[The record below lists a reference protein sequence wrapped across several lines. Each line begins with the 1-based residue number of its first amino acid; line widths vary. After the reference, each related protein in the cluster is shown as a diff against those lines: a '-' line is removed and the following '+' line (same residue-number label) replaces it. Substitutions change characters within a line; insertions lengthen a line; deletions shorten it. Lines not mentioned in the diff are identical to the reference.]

1 MYVNTAEAPLT
12 KHPEP
17 TNTDALRSEL
27 LATVDLLKNRRAD
40 LISEALVAEYV
51 ARYWME
57 WNGGSLQLTETGKN
71 VVQQMRA
78 AARTPAV

>member
-1 MYVNTAEAPLT
+1 VITGAALT
-12 KHPEP
+12 NHPEP
-17 TNTDALRSEL
+17 TRNDALRNEL
-27 LATVDLLKNRRAD
+27 LVTVDALKNRRAD

-51 ARYWME
+51 ALYWLE

-78 AARTPAV
+78 AARTPAP

>member
-12 KHPEP
+12 THPDP
-17 TNTDALRSEL
+17 SKPDALRSEL
-27 LATVDLLKNRRAD
+27 LATVDLLKSRRAD
-40 LISEALVAEYV
+40 LISEKLVADYV
-51 ARYWME
+51 ACYWME

-71 VVQQMRA
+71 VVQQMRT

>member
-1 MYVNTAEAPLT
+1 LT

-17 TNTDALRSEL
+17 SKTDNLRREL
-27 LATVDLLKNRRAD
+27 LGTVDLLKSRRAD
-40 LISEALVAEYV
+40 LISEELVADYV
-51 ARYWME
+51 SLYWME

-78 AARTPAV
+78 AARTATP